1 VTATLAAMYQD
12 RLLAEYR
19 APKNRRVMS
28 EATGS
33 AERKNPVCG
42 DAIRVM
48 VRESDGRVDDVSFA
62 GQGCSIAVAS
72 ASLLTQ
78 VIPGADR
85 DEARTM
91 IGQVESMLA
100 GAPATSLPV
109 LLAPLRGAVPFKG
122 RHGCVLMPWLAL
134 RDALG

>member
-1 VTATLAAMYQD
+1 MLSAMYQE

-19 APKNRRVMS
+19 APHNRRELV
-28 EATGS
+28 EATAR

-42 DAIRVM
+42 DAVSVM
-48 VRESDGRVDDVSFA
+48 VRVEAGVVREATFK

-78 VIPGADR
+78 VVIGASVAQVR
-85 DEARTM
+85 ELVA
-91 IGQVESMLA
+91 QVESMLSGEA
-100 GAPATSLPV
+100 AVALPA
-109 LLAPLRGAVPFKG
+109 LLDPLRGAARFPA
-122 RHGCVLMPWLAL
+122 RHGCVMMAWLAV

>member
-1 VTATLAAMYQD
+1 MLSAMYQE

-19 APKNRRVMS
+19 APKNRR
-28 EATGS
+28 ELLDATGS

-48 VRESDGRVDDVSFA
+48 VRDVDGRADDVTFT
-62 GQGCSIAVAS
+62 GHGCSIAVAS

-78 VIPGADR
+78 VVAGLDR
-85 DEARTM
+85 HAARLLIT
-91 IGQVESMLA
+91 QVESMLA
-100 GAPATSLPV
+100 GNPVDTLPS
-109 LLAPLRGAVPFKG
+109 LLAPLRGAVPFPA

>member
-1 VTATLAAMYQD
+1 MLSAMYQE

-19 APKNRRVMS
+19 APKHRREMPD
-28 EATGS
+28 ATGS

-48 VRESDGRVDDVSFA
+48 VRHDNGHVADVSFT
-62 GQGCSIAVAS
+62 GHGCSIAVAS

-78 VIPGADR
+78 VVTGLDR
-85 DEARTM
+85 LATRTL
-91 IGQVESMLA
+91 ITQVESMLA
-100 GAPATSLPV
+100 GQPAESLPD
-109 LLAPLRGAVPFKG
+109 LLAPLRGAVPFPA

>member
-1 VTATLAAMYQD
+1 MYQD

-19 APKNRRVMS
+19 APSNRREMPT
-28 EATGS
+28 ATGT

-42 DAIRVM
+42 DAIRVS
-48 VRESDGRVDDVSFA
+48 VREQDGRLADVAFT
-62 GQGCSIAVAS
+62 GHGCSIAVAS

-78 VIPGADR
+78 VVTGSDR
-85 DEARTM
+85 VRARALVAL
-91 IGQVESMLA
+91 VESMLA
-100 GAPATSLPV
+100 GEPVDTLPV
-109 LLAPLRGAVPFKG
+109 LLAPLRGAAPFPA